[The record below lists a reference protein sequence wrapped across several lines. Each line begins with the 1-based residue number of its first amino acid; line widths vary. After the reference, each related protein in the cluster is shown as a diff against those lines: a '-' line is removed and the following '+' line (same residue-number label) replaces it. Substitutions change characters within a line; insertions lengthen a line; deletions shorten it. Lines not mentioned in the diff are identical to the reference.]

1 MGGWHS
7 EREASLRLWIES
19 AHQSQ
24 IREGVAVCDD
34 AISTFQTEKQFF
46 AILVSG
52 GWQVEGGAVS
62 VAEKAAS
69 MLKQGILLKQVVDAL
84 LSALPKD
91 KHIPFSLLEILGGNQ
106 ASVVEC
112 DAPPLFMTRQG
123 QLLSLPV
130 LEEVSHGHL
139 VRECQFTVKD
149 GDHIAMVS
157 EGYIRARGRIR
168 PWGWRDIADSIRR
181 LTGTRCDAE
190 QLLGALMRSYER
202 LAQGGRGVRGEE
214 RGVKS
219 LTSQKGVSVVA
230 MFVRPIRTATV
241 WSGPPVKRAA
251 EKQVLDNLMSEPGA
265 RILCGDTTAE
275 IAARLLGAELMME
288 PPPED
293 GWAEVPPVSK
303 LEGVS
308 LVTEGVVTMGKARE
322 RMAGAQRIRDLRQE
336 DGATRLARL
345 LLTADKI
352 HFLVGLAINPAQV
365 ADKAGKVPLR
375 RIVIED
381 LMTDLK
387 ARGKIVSVEYF

>member
-1 MGGWHS
+1 
-7 EREASLRLWIES
+7 LRLWIES
-19 AHQSQ
+19 AHQSLV
-24 IREGVAVCDD
+24 REEAAVCDD

-52 GWQVEGGAVS
+52 GCQVGGGAVS

-91 KHIPFSLLEILGGNQ
+91 KHIPFSILEILDGNR

-112 DAPPLFMTRQG
+112 DAPPLFMARQG

-190 QLLGALMRSYER
+190 QLLGALVRSYER
-202 LAQGGRGVRGEE
+202 LAQGERGAPGEE
-214 RGVKS
+214 RGAKS

-241 WSGPPVKRAA
+241 WSGPPASQRKSEIQNPKSEREML
-251 EKQVLDNLMSEPGA
+251 EKLMAEPGA

-275 IAARLLGAELMME
+275 IAARLLGAELAME

-293 GWAEVPPVSK
+293 GWAEVPPVSR
-303 LEGVS
+303 LEGLS